1 MASDLNRCEFIGRL
15 GKDPEMRY
23 SADGNAICNLS
34 LGVNFEYK
42 NKAGEPQKTVTWVR
56 ISAYSHLA
64 GICGDYLK
72 KGSQIYIS
80 GKWVTRKWVN
90 KDGVD
95 QYTTEVVA
103 DQMQMLGGRPAEDT
117 AQSSNPKSLLS
128 DEQQKIKPKSLVNND
143 AYRQIK
149 EGIVVPLEDMIDD
162 VPF

>member
-80 GKWVTRKWVN
+80 GKWVTRKWQN

-103 DQMQMLGGRPAEDT
+103 DQMQMLGNRTAED
-117 AQSSNPKSLLS
+117 APAA
-128 DEQQKIKPKSLVNND
+128 KPKSD
-143 AYRQIK
+143 AYRAIK
-149 EGIVVPLEDMIDD
+149 EGIVVPFDDDIDT

>member
-34 LGVNFEYK
+34 LGVNFQYK
-42 NKAGEPQKTVTWVR
+42 NKAGEPQKTVTWVK
-56 ISAYSHLA
+56 ISAFSQLA

-80 GKWVTRKWVN
+80 GKWANRKWVN
-90 KDGVD
+90 KDGVE
-95 QYTTEVVA
+95 QYSTEVVA
-103 DQMQMLGGRPAEDT
+103 DQMQMLGDRQDDAPIAAPA
-117 AQSSNPKSLLS
+117 A
-128 DEQQKIKPKSLVNND
+128 KPKSD

-149 EGIVVPLEDMIDD
+149 EGIVVPLEDMQDD

>member
-1 MASDLNRCEFIGRL
+1 MANDLNRCEFIGRL

-72 KGSQIYIS
+72 KGSQIYIA
-80 GKWVTRKWVN
+80 GKFTVRKWVN

-103 DQMQMLGGRPAEDT
+103 DQMQMLGGRPAENAPQVD
-117 AQSSNPKSLLS
+117 APVKL
-128 DEQQKIKPKSLVNND
+128 KPD
-143 AYRQIK
+143 GGYRAMK
-149 EGIVVPLEDMIDD
+149 EGTFVPMESDFNDP
-162 VPF
+162 PF

>member
-72 KGSQIYIS
+72 KGSQIYIA
-80 GKWVTRKWVN
+80 GKLTVRKWQN

-103 DQMQMLGGRPAEDT
+103 DQMQMLGGRAAED
-117 AQSSNPKSLLS
+117 APVAAPVARPKS
-128 DEQQKIKPKSLVNND
+128 D
-143 AYRQIK
+143 AYRAIK
-149 EGIVVPLEDMIDD
+149 EGIVIPLEDMQDD
-162 VPF
+162 PPF

>member
-72 KGSQIYIS
+72 KGSQIYIA
-80 GKWVTRKWVN
+80 GKLTVRKWVN

-103 DQMQMLGGRPAEDT
+103 DQMQMLGGRPAED
-117 AQSSNPKSLLS
+117 APQVDAPV
-128 DEQQKIKPKSLVNND
+128 KPKPDGGYL
-143 AYRQIK
+143 AMK
-149 EGIVVPLEDMIDD
+149 EGTFVPMESDFNDP
-162 VPF
+162 PF

>member
-103 DQMQMLGGRPAEDT
+103 DQMQMLGSRSADDAPPPPPSRP
-117 AQSSNPKSLLS
+117 
-128 DEQQKIKPKSLVNND
+128 KPDNS
-143 AYRQIK
+143 YRAMK
-149 EGIVVPLEDMIDD
+149 EGTVVPLEDFHEDP
-162 VPF
+162 PF